1 MTLRLSH
8 WLATTRVG
16 LREAARE
23 LENMSLDPLRL
34 SENVS
39 ERSLQCIVLWGG
51 KRPGATQDA
60 QLRTRGGLVVGTA
73 QGKRRGA
80 ISIGQER
87 EIGGTARVHR
97 AQDAWLFGEARS
109 RYGHSEKRYACAY

>member
-1 MTLRLSH
+1 M
-8 WLATTRVG
+8 
-16 LREAARE
+16 
-23 LENMSLDPLRL
+23 

-39 ERSLQCIVLWGG
+39 ERSLQCIVLWGE

-87 EIGGTARVHR
+87 EIGGTA
-97 AQDAWLFGEARS
+97 QDAWLFGEARS

>member
-8 WLATTRVG
+8 WLATTRRVG

-34 SENVS
+34 SENVSENVS

-80 ISIGQER
+80 IGGDIYRQER
-87 EIGGTARVHR
+87 
-97 AQDAWLFGEARS
+97 
-109 RYGHSEKRYACAY
+109 